1 VETAFV
7 SQLTQPRFDLRPGP
21 VHEHEVHAE
30 CGEQVEVVREIEE
43 TAVGDEVS
51 AESDYE
57 SLAAESMDVG
67 GD

>member
-1 VETAFV
+1 
-7 SQLTQPRFDLRPGP
+7 

-30 CGEQVEVVREIEE
+30 CGEQVEVVRKIEE
-43 TAVGDEVS
+43 AAIGDEVS

-57 SLAAESMDVG
+57 SLAAKSMDVR